1 MYIKKQ
7 LYNSE
12 YMSLSVKTLAK
23 KLLTLSP

>member
-12 YMSLSVKTLAK
+12 YMSLSVETLAK